1 MDDDRRPRAGR
12 ADDEQA
18 ERVEAP
24 QAAVEA
30 PAESKTPITQQI
42 GRVVVAVVVI
52 LFLIFAFANS
62 QPVTFNWIFGRTVAV
77 DTPEGIV
84 GGVPLILLLLVAFLF
99 GMVVGAAL
107 LWRSRRARQTPAG
120 ARPARRAGRRE
131 RVHDS
136 DDETM
141 RGRPRRQ

>member
-1 MDDDRRPRAGR
+1 MNDDRRPQASR

-24 QAAVEA
+24 QQAAVEA
-30 PAESKTPITQQI
+30 PVEPKTPMTQQI

-62 QPVTFNWIFGRTVAV
+62 QPVTFNWIFGRTTAV
-77 DTPEGIV
+77 ETPEGIV

-99 GMVVGAAL
+99 GMVVGAGL
-107 LWRSRRARQTPAG
+107 LWRSRRARQTSTG
-120 ARPARRAGRRE
+120 ARPARDAGRRE
-131 RVHDS
+131 RDS
-136 DDETM
+136 
-141 RGRPRRQ
+141 RQR